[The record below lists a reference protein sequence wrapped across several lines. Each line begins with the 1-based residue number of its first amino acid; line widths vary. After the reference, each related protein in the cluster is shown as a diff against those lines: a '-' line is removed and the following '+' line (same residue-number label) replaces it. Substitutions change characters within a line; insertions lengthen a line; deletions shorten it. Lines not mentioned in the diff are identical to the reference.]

1 MHHGR
6 TELLI
11 VIFILSCAKT
21 VLRERERERDKER
34 ERDGNGDGEHTSRD
48 DVGQPIHGE
57 GADDQ
62 DATNHQ
68 QETRNE

>member
-6 TELLI
+6 TELPI

-21 VLRERERERDKER
+21 GLRDRGR

-57 GADDQ
+57 GADAQ
-62 DATNHQ
+62 DATNNQ
-68 QETRNE
+68 QETRND